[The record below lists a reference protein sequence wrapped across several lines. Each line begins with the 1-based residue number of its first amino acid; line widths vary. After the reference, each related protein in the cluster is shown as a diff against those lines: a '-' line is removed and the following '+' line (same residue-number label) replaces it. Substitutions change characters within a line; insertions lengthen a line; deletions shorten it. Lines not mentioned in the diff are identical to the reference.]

1 MPAYVLVA
9 PDGPDASART
19 VTLVELDEHAAE
31 TGRRTVAADALPA
44 EVARVEAARSGAPPR
59 WVWDDTRARYPAL
72 LTAGVR
78 VERSHDLR
86 LCHAILRHSATTTA
100 SALAQAPPGPWDAD
114 APAPAPHAPSLFDD
128 LALLDDLDALDDAP
142 APAAA
147 RDPLAELRAQLDA
160 VAGATHPGRLRLLL
174 AAESTGALIA
184 AEMHHDGLPWDAAVH
199 DAILTDLLGPRPW
212 GGARPERLEA
222 LADEIRT
229 ALVAPH
235 LNPDSPPDLLRAL
248 RLQGFDVQSTSKWEV
263 RGLDHPVV
271 APLLEYKKLARLLSA
286 NGWAWLDQWV
296 HDGRFRPD
304 YVVGGVVTGR
314 WASDGGGALQL
325 PAQVRDAV
333 RADPGWRLVVADAA
347 QLEPRVLAAMSGDR
361 DMAAAARHAD
371 LYQGVADAGVVP
383 TRKDAKYAMLGAIYG
398 ATSGAAAQLM
408 PHLTRAFPRA
418 VGLVEEAARA
428 GERGDVVTTWL
439 GRSSPPAS
447 AALRSALTAAAGE
460 GAGADDVRETRRRAR
475 DRGRFTRNF
484 VVQGTAAEWAMC
496 WMASLRRR
504 LRAIDGRPHL
514 VFFLHDEVVV
524 HSPAAV
530 ADEVAAAVRAS
541 ADEAGRLLF
550 GAAPVDF
557 ALDLSVVDSYADAA

>member
-9 PDGPDASART
+9 PDAPGRT
-19 VTLVELDEHAAE
+19 VTLVDLDEHAAE

-44 EVARVEAARSGAPPR
+44 EVRRVEDAHAGAPPR
-59 WVWDDTRARYPAL
+59 WVWDDTRTRYPAL

-86 LCHAILRHSATTTA
+86 LCHAILRHSATCAA
-100 SALAQAPPGPWDAD
+100 SHLAQAPPGPWDAD
-114 APAPAPHAPSLFDD
+114 APVPVPHAPSLFD
-128 LALLDDLDALDDAP
+128 ALDDDAP
-142 APAAA
+142 AAV
-147 RDPLAELRAQLDA
+147 RDPLAELRAQLGA
-160 VAGATHPGRLRLLL
+160 VAGSRHPGRLRLLL
-174 AAESTGALIA
+174 AAESTGALVA

-199 DAILTDLLGPRPW
+199 DRILTDLLGPRPW
-212 GGARPERLEA
+212 GGARPQRLEA
-222 LADEIRT
+222 LADEVRT
-229 ALVAPH
+229 ALVAPA

-248 RLQGFDVQSTSKWEV
+248 RLQGFDVQSTSKWEI
-263 RGLDHPVV
+263 RGLDHAVV
-271 APLLEYKKLARLLSA
+271 GPLLEYKKLSRLLSA

-398 ATSGAAAQLM
+398 ATTGASAQLM
-408 PHLTRAFPRA
+408 PHLARAFPRA
-418 VGLVEEAARA
+418 VALVEGAARA
-428 GERGDVVTTWL
+428 GERGEVVTTWL

-447 AALRSALTAAAGE
+447 DALRSALTAATGE

-484 VVQGTAAEWAMC
+484 IVQGTAAEWAMC

-504 LRAIDGRPHL
+504 LRGIDGRPHL

-524 HSPAAV
+524 HSPADV
-530 ADEVAAAVRAS
+530 TDEVAAAVRDS

-550 GAAPVDF
+550 GDAPVEF
-557 ALDLSVVDSYADAA
+557 ALDLSVVDSYAAAT

>member
-1 MPAYVLVA
+1 MPAFVLVA
-9 PDGPDASART
+9 PDAHART
-19 VTLVELDEHAAE
+19 VTLVDLDEHAVE
-31 TGRRTVAADALPA
+31 VGRRTVPADALPA
-44 EVARVEAARSGAPPR
+44 EVRRVEAAGPPPR
-59 WVWDDTRARYPAL
+59 WAWDDTRTAYPPL
-72 LTAGVR
+72 LAAGVR
-78 VERSHDLR
+78 VERCHDLR
-86 LCHAILRHSATTTA
+86 LCHAILRHSATTA
-100 SALAQAPPGPWDAD
+100 GSALAQAPPGPWDAT
-114 APAPAPHAPSLFDD
+114 APVAVAHAPSLFD
-128 LALLDDLDALDDAP
+128 ALDDDAPP
-142 APAAA
+142 APAAV
-147 RDPLAELRAQLDA
+147 RDPLPELRAQLDA
-160 VAGATHPGRLRLLL
+160 VASSTHPGRLRLLL

-199 DAILTDLLGPRPW
+199 DAILTDLVGPRPW
-212 GGARPERLEA
+212 GGARPQRLEQ
-222 LADEIRT
+222 LAGEIRA
-229 ALVAPH
+229 ALVAPA

-248 RLQGFDVQSTSKWEV
+248 RLQGFDVQSTSRWEV
-263 RGLDHPVV
+263 QGLDHPVV
-271 APLLEYKKLARLLSA
+271 APLLTYKKLSRLLSA

-296 HDGRFRPD
+296 HDGRFRPE

-325 PAQVRDAV
+325 PAQVRGAV

-383 TRKDAKYAMLGAIYG
+383 TRTDAKYAMLGAIYG

-504 LRAIDGRPHL
+504 LRAVEGRPHL

-524 HSPAAV
+524 HTPADV
-530 ADEVAAAVRAS
+530 ADEVAAAVREA

-550 GAAPVDF
+550 GDAPVDF
-557 ALDLSVVDSYADAA
+557 ALDLSVVDSYADAS

>member
-1 MPAYVLVA
+1 MPASVLVV
-9 PDGPDASART
+9 PDAHART
-19 VTLVELDEHAAE
+19 VTLVELDERATE
-31 TGRRTVAADALPA
+31 EGRRTVADDALAA
-44 EVARVEAARSGAPPR
+44 EVARVEATHAGAPPR
-59 WVWDDTRARYPAL
+59 WVWDDTRTRYPAL

-78 VERSHDLR
+78 VERCHDLR
-86 LCHAILRHSATTTA
+86 LCHAILRHSATAAA

-114 APAPAPHAPSLFDD
+114 VPTPAPHAPSLFDV
-128 LALLDDLDALDDAP
+128 LDDDAP
-142 APAAA
+142 APAP

-160 VAGATHPGRLRLLL
+160 VSGSTHPGRLRLLL

-199 DAILTDLLGPRPW
+199 DAILTRLLGPRPW
-212 GGARPERLEA
+212 GGGRPQRLEE
-222 LADEIRT
+222 LAEQIRT

-248 RLQGFDVQSTSKWEV
+248 RLQGFDVQSTSKWEI

-271 APLLEYKKLARLLSA
+271 APLLEYKKLSRLLSA

-383 TRKDAKYAMLGAIYG
+383 TRTDAKYAMLGAIYG

-447 AALRSALTAAAGE
+447 AALRAALT
-460 GAGADDVRETRRRAR
+460 
-475 DRGRFTRNF
+475 
-484 VVQGTAAEWAMC
+484 
-496 WMASLRRR
+496 
-504 LRAIDGRPHL
+504 
-514 VFFLHDEVVV
+514 
-524 HSPAAV
+524 
-530 ADEVAAAVRAS
+530 
-541 ADEAGRLLF
+541 
-550 GAAPVDF
+550 
-557 ALDLSVVDSYADAA
+557 